1 MLDIRTIRECPE
13 EIERGLKA
21 KDPTLSLSDIIDL
34 DTRIRQLKGEIEAL
48 KARRNEVSKEIGQ
61 IRRSGGDA
69 TAIIEKMGSVGDQI
83 DVLEKELD
91 KKSDQFDVLF
101 HALPQVPMSSV
112 PVSHDEADNVELKKW
127 GNPNNFAYEPKNHLE
142 LGTALGLFDLKRS
155 AKITGSGWPLFT
167 GLGARLE
174 WALINFMIDVQKR
187 AGYEMILPPH
197 LVRPDAMFGVGQL
210 PKFGSQLFRVKDD
223 DYDLFLLPTAEAALG
238 ALYSGEILDDNE
250 LPKRFFAYSPCFRR
264 EAGAA
269 GSSDRGL
276 IRTHQFNKVEMFA
289 FARPEESQA
298 IFIEMV
304 ELAES
309 ILEALDL
316 PYRRVELVTGDMPF
330 SAAKTYDLEVW
341 LPGQDRY
348 YECSS
353 ISNCLDFQARRS
365 KTRFRKEAGSP
376 PEMLHTLNGS
386 GLATSRVMCGLIEN
400 NQRADGSL
408 GIPEKLQ
415 PYFDGITEILPP

>member
-1 MLDIRTIRECPE
+1 MLDIRTIRERPE
-13 EIERGLKA
+13 EVERGLKS
-21 KDPTLSLSDIIDL
+21 KDPTLSLRDIIDL
-34 DTRIRQLKGEIEAL
+34 DTSIRELKGEIEAL
-48 KARRNEVSKEIGQ
+48 KARRNEVSKEIGE
-61 IRRSGGDA
+61 IRRSGGDGA
-69 TAIIEKMGSVGDQI
+69 ALIEKMGAVGDQI
-83 DVLEKELD
+83 DLLEKELD
-91 KKSDQFDVLF
+91 KKNSQFTTLF
-101 HALPQVPMSSV
+101 YALPQVPMPSV
-112 PVSHDEADNVELKKW
+112 PVSHNEADNVELKRW
-127 GNPNNFAYEPKNHLE
+127 GAPHNFSYPPKNHLE

-155 AKITGSGWPLFT
+155 AKITGSGWPLYT

-174 WALINFMIDVQKR
+174 WALINFMIDAQKK
-187 AGYEMILPPH
+187 AGYEMMLPPH
-197 LVRPDAMFGVGQL
+197 LVRADAMFGVGQL
-210 PKFGSQLFRVKDD
+210 PKFVDQLFRVQDD
-223 DYDLFLLPTAEAALG
+223 DYDLFLVPTAEAALG
-238 ALYSGEILDDNE
+238 ALYSDEILDASE
-250 LPKRFFAYSPCFRR
+250 LPKRFFAYTPCFRR

-289 FARPEESQA
+289 FTRPEESEA

-316 PYRRVELVTGDMPF
+316 PYRRIELVTGDMPF
-330 SAAKTYDLEVW
+330 SSAKTYDLEVW
-341 LPGQDRY
+341 LPGQGRY

-365 KTRFRKEAGSP
+365 KTRLRKEAGSP

-408 GIPEKLQ
+408 GIPKKLQ
-415 PYFDGITEILPP
+415 PYFDGITEILP

>member
-1 MLDIRTIRECPE
+1 MLDVRAIRERPE
-13 EIERGLKA
+13 EIERGLKS
-21 KDPTLSLSDIIDL
+21 KDPTLSLKDIIEL
-34 DTRIRQLKGEIEAL
+34 DTRIRELKSEIEAL

-61 IRRSGGDA
+61 LRRNGEDA
-69 TAIIEKMGSVGDQI
+69 AALIEKMGGVGDQI
-83 DVLEKELD
+83 DALEKELS
-91 KKSDQFDVLF
+91 KKTGQFDALF
-101 HALPQVPMSSV
+101 YALPQLPMSTA
-112 PVSHDEADNVELKKW
+112 PISHDEADNIELKRW
-127 GNPNNFAYEPKNHLE
+127 GEPHAFSYTPKNHLE
-142 LGTALGLFDLKRS
+142 LGAALGLFDLKRS

-174 WALINFMIDVQKR
+174 WALINFMIDAQKK
-187 AGYEMILPPH
+187 AGYEMMLPPH

-210 PKFGSQLFRVKDD
+210 PKFGDQLFRVQDD

-238 ALYSGEILDDNE
+238 ALYSGEILENSE
-250 LPKRFFAYSPCFRR
+250 VPKRLFAYTPCFRR

-289 FARPEESQA
+289 FTRPEESPA

-309 ILEALDL
+309 ILEGLDL
-316 PYRRVELVTGDMPF
+316 PYRRMELVTGDMPF

-365 KTRFRKEAGSP
+365 KTRFRREAGSS

-400 NQRADGSL
+400 NQRADGSM

-415 PYFDGITEILPP
+415 PYFDGIEEITP